1 MQISIQ
7 LDDEHAQKLAYI
19 QQTTQENTLET
30 IQQAIELCYQKLQEK
45 THDPLAK
52 LKQSSFIGSFEA
64 EANFAENS
72 ENILHSLLS
81 EVGDIYSGSTG

>member
-19 QQTTQENTLET
+19 QQTTQENTLE
-30 IQQAIELCYQKLQEK
+30 AIELRYQQLQEK

-64 EANFAENS
+64 EADFAENS

-81 EVGDIYSGSTG
+81 EKNDHC

>member
-30 IQQAIELCYQKLQEK
+30 IQQAIELRYQQLQEK

-64 EANFAENS
+64 ETDFAENS

-81 EVGDIYSGSTG
+81 EKNDHC

>member
-19 QQTTQENTLET
+19 QQTTQENT
-30 IQQAIELCYQKLQEK
+30 
-45 THDPLAK
+45 PLAK

-64 EANFAENS
+64 EADFAENS

-81 EVGDIYSGSTG
+81 EKNDHC

>member
-30 IQQAIELCYQKLQEK
+30 IQQAIELRYQQLQEK

-64 EANFAENS
+64 EADFAENS

>member
-30 IQQAIELCYQKLQEK
+30 IQQAIELRYQQLQEK

-64 EANFAENS
+64 EADSAENS

-81 EVGDIYSGSTG
+81 EKNDHR

>member
-30 IQQAIELCYQKLQEK
+30 IQQAIE
-45 THDPLAK
+45 
-52 LKQSSFIGSFEA
+52 
-64 EANFAENS
+64 NS

-81 EVGDIYSGSTG
+81 EKNDHC

>member
-30 IQQAIELCYQKLQEK
+30 IQKDIELRYQQLQEK
-45 THDPLAK
+45 THDNLDK

-64 EANFAENS
+64 
-72 ENILHSLLS
+72 
-81 EVGDIYSGSTG
+81 

>member
-1 MQISIQ
+1 MQIFIQ

-30 IQQAIELCYQKLQEK
+30 IQQAIELRYQQLQGK

-64 EANFAENS
+64 EADFAENS

-81 EVGDIYSGSTG
+81 EKNDHC

>member
-30 IQQAIELCYQKLQEK
+30 IQQAIELRYQQLQEK

-64 EANFAENS
+64 EADFAENS

-81 EVGDIYSGSTG
+81 EKNYHR

>member
-19 QQTTQENTLET
+19 QQTAKKNTLET
-30 IQQAIELCYQKLQEK
+30 IQQAIELRYQQLQEK

-64 EANFAENS
+64 EADFAENS